1 VACSVCREIS
11 DFHRNRKNNVEQT
24 GNQRNAE
31 KRRFWTVKVAKQWQ
45 NSFYA
50 IERYI
55 RKLLIMRVHRVGIEP
70 ITQ

>member
-1 VACSVCREIS
+1 MWNKPEINGTP
-11 DFHRNRKNNVEQT
+11 R
-24 GNQRNAE
+24 